1 MNSYNVIGLIKL
13 LYDWINFLNNILF
26 FFTSKV
32 KNVIINDH

>member
-13 LYDWINFLNNILF
+13 LYDWMNFLNCILF

-32 KNVIINDH
+32 KNVIINDR